1 MSTAKE
7 LLRRALETLESMR
20 LMDLFRVDAA
30 TLPDDIRAYLA
41 AEPEAEY
48 DFYGVIPLTH
58 RKAKG
63 IIKDNGYHV
72 TGFVLSRPDGD
83 KCIVDMSAVRWLTGK
98 ELFEMMHPPVVLPT
112 AEPVEFLCNATRF
125 KITGS
130 KAEGM
135 IYGIP
140 QYLIGKWVAFVDAD
154 NGQHL
159 KLTKL
164 AEQSRKPMTEEE
176 MDQGFK
182 PYKARWLADD
192 QYFVAGVRFAE
203 KHHFG
208 IGGDDE

>member
-1 MSTAKE
+1 MSTATE
-7 LLRRALETLESMR
+7 LLRRVDDLELQVGRAIDE
-20 LMDLFRVDAA
+20 
-30 TLPDDIRAYLA
+30 IRACLA

-58 RKAKG
+58 RKTKG

-98 ELFEMMHPPVVLPT
+98 EFFEMTHPPVVLPT

-164 AEQSRKPMTEEE
+164 AEQSRKPMTEVE
-176 MDQGFK
+176 MMTGYGKLK
-182 PYKARWLADD
+182 PHGLVDFAL
-192 QYFVAGVRFAE
+192 GIRFAE